1 MTTAPPELGALLAER
16 PADARE
22 RARRALTDLAGDRP
36 LVLHGAGGVGRSV
49 LAALRAGGI
58 EPLCFS
64 DGAAKPGADQIEGVD
79 VLPLS
84 DAVARHGEGAVF
96 VVTILNPRFPYTEVR
111 ESLIT
116 AGAQTVCSFIPVAWA
131 HPDGLLP
138 HYAVDLPQRV
148 LEQAG
153 AVREAYALFEDER
166 SRREFRAQV
175 AWRLTAD
182 FSLLADHLPTS
193 EQYFSRDVLELR
205 NDDVFV
211 DCGAF
216 DGDTIQSLVA
226 HRPDGVAR
234 IIALEPDPEN
244 LRALEARLDA
254 LGAGVRERVSVL
266 PWAAGARRGMA
277 RWGLPG
283 TSSAGLDSA
292 GELEVQV
299 APLDEL
305 LERGIAPTYVKMD
318 IEGAEPDALQGASQI
333 VTRHRPTLAICV
345 YHAQDHLWRL
355 PLAVA
360 ALVDDYRFVL
370 RRYESDCWEVVL
382 YAIPRE
388 RARGDALAR

>member
-1 MTTAPPELGALLAER
+1 
-16 PADARE
+16 
-22 RARRALTDLAGDRP
+22 
-36 LVLHGAGGVGRSV
+36 
-49 LAALRAGGI
+49 
-58 EPLCFS
+58 
-64 DGAAKPGADQIEGVD
+64 
-79 VLPLS
+79 
-84 DAVARHGEGAVF
+84 
-96 VVTILNPRFPYTEVR
+96 
-111 ESLIT
+111 
-116 AGAQTVCSFIPVAWA
+116 VCSFIPVAWA

-138 HYAVDLPQRV
+138 HYAVDVPQRV

-166 SRREFRAQV
+166 SRREFRAQL

-205 NDDVFV
+205 ADDVFV

-216 DGDTIQSLVA
+216 DGDTIQSLMA

-234 IIALEPDPEN
+234 IVALEPDPEN
-244 LRALEARLDA
+244 LRALDARLDA
-254 LGAGVRERVSVL
+254 LGADVRERVSVL
-266 PWAAGARRGMA
+266 PWAAGARRGVA

-283 TSSAGLDSA
+283 TSSAGIDSA
-292 GELEVQV
+292 GELEVEV

-305 LERGIAPTYVKMD
+305 LERGITPSYVKMD

-360 ALVDDYRFVL
+360 ALVDNYRFVL

-388 RARGDALAR
+388 RAGADALAR